1 MSQFLAIP
9 NTATD
14 ALLEQHPDMDFR
26 YAKNSDLTEVKAI
39 EQLTSPYPWS
49 DQLFDES
56 INKLLVITQKQDII
70 GYAVVALVAQQAELH
85 LIAIHPKAQSQGY
98 GQLLLAL
105 IIESMPASIESF
117 FLEVRVSNCR
127 AVRLYQRLGF
137 VQIGERKDYY
147 RNGMG
152 TEDAIIMARE
162 NY

>member
-1 MSQFLAIP
+1 MAIP

-98 GQLLLAL
+98 GQLILAL

-127 AVRLYQRLGF
+127 AIRLYQRLGF

-147 RNGMG
+147 RNGLG

>member
-9 NTATD
+9 NPAFA
-14 ALLEQHPDMDFR
+14 ALLEQHPDIDFR
-26 YAKNSDLTEVKAI
+26 YAMNSDLTEVKAI

-49 DQLFDES
+49 DKLLDES
-56 INKLLVITQKQDII
+56 INKLLVITQKQEII
-70 GYAVVALVAQQAELH
+70 GFAVVALVAQQAELH
-85 LIAIHPKAQSQGY
+85 LIAIHPKVQSQGY
-98 GQLLLAL
+98 GQLILTL

-127 AVRLYQRLGF
+127 AIRLYQRLGF

-147 RNGMG
+147 RNGLG

>member
-1 MSQFLAIP
+1 MSQILAIP
-9 NTATD
+9 NPAIA
-14 ALLEQHPDMDFR
+14 ALLEQHPDIDFR
-26 YAKNSDLTEVKAI
+26 YAVISDLTEVKAI

-56 INKLLVITQKQDII
+56 INKLLVISQQQKII
-70 GYAVVALVAQQAELH
+70 GYAVVAMVAQQAELH

-98 GQLLLAL
+98 GQLILAL

-127 AVRLYQRLGF
+127 AIRLYQRLGF

>member
-1 MSQFLAIP
+1 MAIP
-9 NTATD
+9 NAATD

-26 YAKNSDLTEVKAI
+26 YAKDSDLTEVKAI

-127 AVRLYQRLGF
+127 AIRLYQRLDF

>member
-9 NTATD
+9 NAATD
-14 ALLEQHPDMDFR
+14 ALLEQHSDMDLR
-26 YAKNSDLTEVKAI
+26 YAKDSDLSEVKAI

-127 AVRLYQRLGF
+127 AIRLYQRLDF

>member
-1 MSQFLAIP
+1 MAIP

-14 ALLEQHPDMDFR
+14 ALLEQHPDIDFR
-26 YAKNSDLTEVKAI
+26 YAMISDLTEVKAI
-39 EQLTSPYPWS
+39 EQLTSHYPWS
-49 DQLFDES
+49 DKLLDES
-56 INKLLVITQKQDII
+56 INKLLVITQKQEII
-70 GYAVVALVAQQAELH
+70 GFAVVALVAQQAELH

-98 GQLLLAL
+98 GQLILSL
-105 IIESMPASIESF
+105 IVESMPASIESF

-127 AVRLYQRLGF
+127 AIRLYQRLGF

>member
-1 MSQFLAIP
+1 MAIP
-9 NTATD
+9 NAAAD

-26 YAKNSDLTEVKAI
+26 YAKDSDLTEVKAI

-127 AVRLYQRLGF
+127 AIRLYQRLGF
-137 VQIGERKDYY
+137 EQIGERKDYY

>member
-9 NTATD
+9 NTASNI
-14 ALLEQHPDMDFR
+14 LLEQHPDIDFR
-26 YAKNSDLTEVKAI
+26 YAMNSDLTDVKAI

-49 DQLFDES
+49 DKLLDES
-56 INKLLVITQKQDII
+56 INKLLVITQKQEII
-70 GYAVVALVAQQAELH
+70 GFAVVALVAQQADLH

-98 GQLLLAL
+98 GQLILTL

-127 AVRLYQRLGF
+127 AIRLYQRLGF

-147 RNGMG
+147 RNGLG

>member
-1 MSQFLAIP
+1 MAIP
-9 NTATD
+9 NPAIA
-14 ALLEQHPDMDFR
+14 ALLEQHPDIDFR
-26 YAKNSDLTEVKAI
+26 YAMISDLTEVKAI
-39 EQLTSPYPWS
+39 EQLTSHYPWS
-49 DQLFDES
+49 DKLFDES
-56 INKLLVITQKQDII
+56 INKLLVITQKQEII
-70 GYAVVALVAQQAELH
+70 GFAVVALVAQQAELH

-127 AVRLYQRLGF
+127 AIRLYPRLDF

>member
-1 MSQFLAIP
+1 MAIP

-98 GQLLLAL
+98 GQLILAL

-127 AVRLYQRLGF
+127 AIRLYQRLGF